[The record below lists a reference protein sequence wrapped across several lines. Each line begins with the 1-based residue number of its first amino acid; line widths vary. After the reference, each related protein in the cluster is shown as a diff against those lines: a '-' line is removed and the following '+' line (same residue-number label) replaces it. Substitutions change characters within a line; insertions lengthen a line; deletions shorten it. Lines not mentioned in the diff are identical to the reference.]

1 MVRVSGVPYEV
12 DLPMEKQM
20 NFVHNYSFSYSYDDG
35 TEAIDG
41 YPIKKS
47 VLTSITINDTEAW
60 DVPLAEFVDF
70 LSQVY
75 GYDISEKITITS
87 LFPSNKFKSES
98 PSPKLTEMLD
108 DDEEA
113 V

>member
-12 DLPMEKQM
+12 SLPMEKQM

-35 TEAIDG
+35 SDAIDG

-47 VLTSITINDTEAW
+47 IQTSVTINEAETW

-75 GYDISEKITITS
+75 GYDISDKITISS
-87 LFPSNKFKSES
+87 LVPSHKFKSAS
-98 PSPKLTEMLD
+98 PSPEPTEKLD